1 MYDPKDIVAIERA
14 GMRTGAALVVAAE
27 VALVGL
33 IFVDTKKVRGILA
46 NALDSRWTPFNRK
59 NRNHIYDVGVA

>member
-59 NRNHIYDVGVA
+59 NRNQIYDSGVA

>member
-14 GMRTGAALVVAAE
+14 GMRTGAALVLAAE
-27 VALVGL
+27 AVLVGL

-59 NRNHIYDVGVA
+59 NRNQDYRGDIS